1 MRVSD
6 GLPSPSCGQKPS
18 TALEGALEGRRT
30 SFNGVRYV
38 SAEKTE
44 AIIIR
49 QTDYSETSRIL
60 RLFTREFG
68 TISAIAKGG
77 RRLKGPFEAALDLLA
92 RCRIVFLRKSSG
104 GLDIL
109 TEAQLISRFT
119 PNRRH
124 LTALYAGYYVAELL
138 NHLTEEYDP
147 CPELYDAAVRT
158 LQRLE
163 SDAPPDVTIL
173 RFELILLQQFG
184 HLPAFDEC
192 VTCRSPI
199 TPQSSPLSFW
209 VSQGG
214 LLCAKCQRKEFAKTP
229 IHPGTIAVLRRLAQ
243 ADDPLADRVAV
254 SPEQQRELRTMV
266 TAVISH
272 LLGRRP
278 KMARYLQL

>member
-1 MRVSD
+1 
-6 GLPSPSCGQKPS
+6 
-18 TALEGALEGRRT
+18 
-30 SFNGVRYV
+30 V

-44 AIIIR
+44 AIVVR
-49 QTDYSETSRIL
+49 QTDFSESSRIV

-68 TISAIAKGG
+68 TVSAIAKGG

-104 GLDIL
+104 GLDLL

-119 PNRRH
+119 PNRTH
-124 LTALYAGYYVAELL
+124 LTSLYGGYYVAELL

-163 SDAPPDVTIL
+163 TESPPDVTIL
-173 RFELILLQQFG
+173 RFELILLQQLG

-192 VTCRSPI
+192 VACRSPI
-199 TPQSSPLSFW
+199 SPQSAPLSFW

-214 LLCAKCQRKEFAKTP
+214 LLCANCQQKEFAKTS
-229 IHPGTIAVLRRLAQ
+229 IHPGTLAVLRRLAQ
-243 ADDPLADRVAV
+243 LDDPLADRVAV
-254 SPEQQRELRTMV
+254 SAEQQRELRTIV

-272 LLGRRP
+272 LFGRRP